1 MARAVCF
8 RLVGM
13 TKTGAMYDSAINTI
27 SSGLNTQITMQSG
40 ISPAGAVRLVHALGR
55 ASLIS
60 FKV

>member
-1 MARAVCF
+1 
-8 RLVGM
+8 M

-27 SSGLNTQITMQSG
+27 SSGLNTQITLQSG